1 MVYDDSKY
9 EHIVIHDTKTYS
21 YGMYTTIRSRIQ
33 YTHREHS
40 PLSHLRPTKG
50 KVAKFTSS
58 RRRTL
63 VNALFHKSHTHPL
76 SPSGFLRKNA
86 IAKIIIFF
94 EIYANISNYFCIF
107 AEKVVKPIKMQLLR
121 LHISDSLTMTR
132 HLITIANASIR

>member
-1 MVYDDSKY
+1 MQKAHVMVYDDSRY

-21 YGMYTTIRSRIQ
+21 YGMYTTVRSRIL

-63 VNALFHKSHTHPL
+63 VNALFHKSHTLPL
-76 SPSGFLRKNA
+76 SPMGFLQENA
-86 IAKIIIFF
+86 TANIVIIIEENIVFDDFF
-94 EIYANISNYFCIF
+94 FMFCIF
-107 AEKVVKPIKMQLLR
+107 VHKKN
-121 LHISDSLTMTR
+121 
-132 HLITIANASIR
+132 HLIYFFTNFGH